1 MELGPARQ
9 PDSSPHRALVGWFD
23 HPAPWLLLLCAM
35 LAGLAL
41 LAAHARNLGQS
52 QRLLLWIL
60 GVLAVLPIARRAFLL
75 GRPAAANADDATLE
89 ADIRDNPSA
98 TASDP
103 GARND
108 MEEQLRRLAFH
119 DPLTLLANRALF
131 RDRVEHALAVSRRSD
146 RGVAMLFIDLD
157 EFKAINDNFG
167 HSQGDRV
174 LCATAQRLI
183 QCTRSGD
190 TVARLGGDEFA
201 VLLENLGSKEA
212 VIEIAGR
219 IVTAL
224 RQPFPFLGG
233 EACVAASIGIAFATP
248 DDGVEEMLRNA
259 DVAMYSA
266 KAQGKGRYAVF
277 MAEMP
282 DVADKRRQAEAE
294 LAQALTDDQFQL
306 YYQPIVELRSGYLLG
321 VEALVRWR
329 HPTRGLVEPGEFLSI
344 AEGSGQ
350 MVALGRWV
358 LRQACSEVGAWQA
371 RLPEGRQLRLAINM
385 SVGQLRDPDVVADV
399 NLALQE
405 SKLDPGCLVIEVTE
419 GVLMHNTESMLTKL
433 NLLSKL
439 GVRIAIDD
447 FGTGYS
453 SLAYLHRFP
462 IDIVKIDRSFI
473 EQLGGDA
480 DGAQLTRAIIT
491 LGDTLGLEVIAEGIE
506 HEQQLHEL
514 IELGCVAGQGYF
526 YEKPCLL
533 PDIEDSVHMQRRR
546 TMADTLPQGARF
558 TATGRFLIYN
568 LKRTEPDSLATGTF
582 GPRPSR

>member
-1 MELGPARQ
+1 
-9 PDSSPHRALVGWFD
+9 
-23 HPAPWLLLLCAM
+23 M

-52 QRLLLWIL
+52 LRLLVWIL
-60 GVLAVLPIARRAFLL
+60 GVLTLLLIARRAFVLR
-75 GRPAAANADDATLE
+75 RPAAANADDATLE
-89 ADIRDNPSA
+89 VDIHDNPPA
-98 TASDP
+98 AESDP
-103 GARND
+103 SARND
-108 MEEQLRRLAFH
+108 IEEQLRRLAFH

-157 EFKAINDNFG
+157 DFKAINDNFG

-219 IVTAL
+219 IVNAL
-224 RQPFPFLGG
+224 REPFPFLGG
-233 EACVAASIGIAFATP
+233 ESCVAASIGIAFATP

-329 HPTRGLVEPGEFLSI
+329 HPIRGLVEPGEFLSI

-371 RLPEGRQLRLAINM
+371 RLPEGRQVRLAINM
-385 SVGQLRDPDVVADV
+385 SVGQLRDPDVIADV

-473 EQLGGDA
+473 EQLGGDEH
-480 DGAQLTRAIIT
+480 GAQLTRAIIT

-506 HEQQLHEL
+506 HEQQLQEL

-533 PDIEDSVHMQRRR
+533 PDIEDSVHMLRRR

-568 LKRTEPDSLATGTF
+568 LKRTEPDTLATGTF
-582 GPRPSR
+582 GPKPSR